1 MLGIISL
8 SLPAIIP
15 RIARGREM
23 GFRQFQLSL
32 PAWGPLNDR
41 ELDTFFAKTCGRFPD
56 CDFIPPS
63 PRTGRYLDEVVSF
76 GRPVPLWSF

>member
-8 SLPAIIP
+8 SLPAIID

-23 GFRQFQLSL
+23 GCRQSQLSL
-32 PAWGPLNDR
+32 PAWGPLHAR
-41 ELDTFFAKTCGRFPD
+41 ELGTFFAETCGRFPD
-56 CDFIPPS
+56 CDFIPQG
-63 PRTGRYLDEVVSF
+63 PRTGRYLDEVF